1 MPEMSNVNLGRVK
14 LISYEVKV
22 EGKYK
27 IAIGISA
34 VWYLESNERAKR
46 RCNVRKI
53 ISKTDIKE
61 VS

>member
-34 VWYLESNERAKR
+34 VWYLESNEKAKR